1 MNALKNMKPI
11 YDERVNEILN
21 GLAQN
26 ISRDQLAKQFG
37 HKSYKTLDIYMRRKN
52 FTWDSRSQTYVAK
65 LRGDVQIAEKVM
77 PTTKAGIVVEM
88 MKEPNFDI
96 EAICTKAGF
105 KDHRQ
110 LAEYMT
116 AKGYTW
122 SPTDSTYRKEI
133 GLILIPPKKEPVG
146 EETLEDNPMETTE
159 RSESFMQQVDAPP
172 SHLQDSL
179 SAIQQYATLLQWLA
193 ANKDKISEWIEPTKI
208 DTLPRYILP
217 GKANGKTIQM
227 SQSLQD
233 MAVTFCNERN
243 IKQRELFEVALIEFF
258 KKYGYDYEIDNLM
271 QSY

>member
-1 MNALKNMKPI
+1 MNALENLNPI

-26 ISRDQLAKQFG
+26 ISRDQLAKKFG

-65 LRGDVQIAEKVM
+65 LTGGVQIVEKVM

-110 LAEYMT
+110 LAEFMT
-116 AKGYTW
+116 EKGYTW
-122 SPTDSTYRKEI
+122 SPTDSTYRKET
-133 GLILIPPKKEPVG
+133 GLISMDKKPV
-146 EETLEDNPMETTE
+146 EKVYLEDSTTE
-159 RSESFMQQVDAPP
+159 SSENSETVQQQIDTLP
-172 SHLQDSL
+172 SNLQESL
-179 SAIQQYATLLQWLA
+179 ATIHQYVPLLQWLSS
-193 ANKDKISEWIEPTKI
+193 NKDKISEWIEPTKI

-227 SQSLQD
+227 SESLQNL
-233 MAVTFCNERN
+233 AVTFCNERN

-258 KKYGYDYEIDNLM
+258 KKYGYDYEINNLM